1 VVEASVAVADAADLL
16 DEEVDGYLESVLLEG
31 VLTWAGFVG
40 DMSPTVFGVITSVG
54 RGGALSVKVELDTP

>member
-1 VVEASVAVADAADLL
+1 VCHDASSIVVHVGESAGDAFDLFDDSVEA
-16 DEEVDGYLESVLLEG
+16 YLESVLLAG

-54 RGGALSVKVELDTP
+54 RGGSR

>member
-1 VVEASVAVADAADLL
+1 VCHDAPSIVVHVAEPAGDAFDLL
-16 DEEVDGYLESVLLEG
+16 DDPVEAYLESVLLEG

-54 RGGALSVKVELDTP
+54 RGGSG